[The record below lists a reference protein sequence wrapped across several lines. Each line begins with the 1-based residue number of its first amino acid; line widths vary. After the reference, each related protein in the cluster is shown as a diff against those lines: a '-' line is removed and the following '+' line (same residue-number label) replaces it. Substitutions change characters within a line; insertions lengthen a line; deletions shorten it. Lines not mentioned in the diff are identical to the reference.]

1 MLAMNTYRFRF
12 NNGQKT
18 STLLFWFFSLLLT
31 VSLNLLFV
39 FTPILSI
46 WFLFISLPSMLVAV
60 YRFAKVFRERQGTEV
75 ISSIKEGFTSACF
88 GSVLYSKIRSIQVPV
103 KEISFLDG
111 QQYDFYKRTDV
122 DTPTLV
128 FSIITEG
135 GKKLNWI
142 LNEGGGLYNSEEDF
156 STFFNFL
163 TALTDQL
170 HQLYDSNEAVNTYL
184 KILNEKGYWE
194 KKVKETNAILLP

>member
-1 MLAMNTYRFRF
+1 MNTYRFGF

-18 STLLFWFFSLLLT
+18 STLLLWFFTLLIT

-39 FTPILSI
+39 FTPILPG
-46 WFLFISLPSMLVAV
+46 WLLFISLPSMLVAI
-60 YRFAKVFRERQGTEV
+60 YRFGKVFGERQGTEV
-75 ISSIKEGFTSACF
+75 VSLNKEGFNSFFF
-88 GSVLYSKIRSIQVPV
+88 GTVLYSEIRSIQVPV
-103 KEISFLDG
+103 NEISFLGG

-142 LNEGGGLYNSEEDF
+142 LNEWGGLYNSEEDF

-170 HQLYDSNEAVNTYL
+170 HQLYDTNEAVNRYL
-184 KILNEKGYWE
+184 KILNEEGYWE
-194 KKVKETNAILLP
+194 KQVKETTAKKYIDQ

>member
-1 MLAMNTYRFRF
+1 
-12 NNGQKT
+12 
-18 STLLFWFFSLLLT
+18 
-31 VSLNLLFV
+31 
-39 FTPILSI
+39 
-46 WFLFISLPSMLVAV
+46 MLVAI
-60 YRFAKVFRERQGTEV
+60 YRFGKVFGERQGTEV
-75 ISSIKEGFTSACF
+75 VSLNKEGFNSFFF
-88 GSVLYSKIRSIQVPV
+88 GTVLYSEIRSIQVPV
-103 KEISFLDG
+103 NEISFLGG

-142 LNEGGGLYNSEEDF
+142 LNEWGGLYNSEEDF

-170 HQLYDSNEAVNTYL
+170 HQLYDTNEAVNRYL
-184 KILNEKGYWE
+184 KILNEEGYWE
-194 KKVKETNAILLP
+194 KQVKETTAKKYIDQ